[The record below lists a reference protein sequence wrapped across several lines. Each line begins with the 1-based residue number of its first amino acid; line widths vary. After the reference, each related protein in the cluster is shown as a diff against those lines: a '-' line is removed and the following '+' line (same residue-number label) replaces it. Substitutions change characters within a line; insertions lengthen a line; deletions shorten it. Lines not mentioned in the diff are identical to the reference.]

1 MKCSQRFLTLRGY
14 SATSVSGST
23 WYLLIHLTELSYYLR
38 LVSLMSLRWENY
50 SQVSP
55 WKVFEHFSFSSVSQ
69 AVSTGVLRQGVF
81 KVSHASRMTFI
92 SRFHNLSLCFFYR
105 DNKRLPWCIS
115 NSKQTRKHT
124 KNVRYLR

>member
-1 MKCSQRFLTLRGY
+1 MKCSQRFLTLRVY
-14 SATSVSGST
+14 SATSVSWST

-55 WKVFEHFSFSSVSQ
+55 WKVFKNFSFSSVSQ

-92 SRFHNLSLCFFYR
+92 SRFHNLSLCFFKETIKDSLGASR
-105 DNKRLPWCIS
+105 IQ
-115 NSKQTRKHT
+115 SKQENTQKT
-124 KNVRYLR
+124 FGI

>member
-1 MKCSQRFLTLRGY
+1 MKCSQRFLTLRVY

-23 WYLLIHLTELSYYLR
+23 WYLLIHLTELSDYLR

-55 WKVFEHFSFSSVSQ
+55 WKVFKNFSFSSVSQ
-69 AVSTGVLRQGVF
+69 AVSTRVLRQGVF

-115 NSKQTRKHT
+115 NSKNTRKHT
-124 KNVRYLR
+124 KTFGI

>member
-1 MKCSQRFLTLRGY
+1 MKCSQRFLTLRVY
-14 SATSVSGST
+14 SATSVSWST

-55 WKVFEHFSFSSVSQ
+55 WKVFKNFSFSSVSQ

-115 NSKQTRKHT
+115 NSKNTRKHT
-124 KNVRYLR
+124 KTFGI